1 MAGFNVKVR
10 FEDSGISTD
19 TAAAHPILQKRG
31 KGLLYIYAPT
41 GMIRATDKVRFARY
55 VSSKNG
61 RRKGTNKRH
70 IKHCG
75 WIRPKRYEKGKAVQ
89 LVNTSLLLDT
99 NASNAVTECW
109 ALLING
115 NCDIPSALFSIMSE
129 QAGGIDLKKEIVLSD
144 LQLFTDFFGK
154 QLGVCIERNGVQ
166 ITDYMPFACGITYSR
181 KVPENNGNVVLSM
194 VFSNSL
200 YSLRE
205 FAKQTEP
212 TKKRTNTP

>member
-31 KGLLYIYAPT
+31 KGFLYIYAPT

-61 RRKGTNKRH
+61 RRKGTNKIH

-89 LVNTSLLLDT
+89 LVNMSLLLNTD
-99 NASNAVTECW
+99 ASNAVTECW

-115 NCDIPSALFSIMSE
+115 NPDIPSALFSIMSE

-166 ITDYMPFACGITYSR
+166 ITDYMPFACGITCSR
-181 KVPENNGNVVLSM
+181 KVPGNNGNVVLSM

-205 FAKQTEP
+205 FANKTGP
-212 TKKRTNTP
+212 TKTA